1 MIDEPK
7 AGTLRLTTNAPVRVM
22 VNLDFLRES
31 DSTTEAGANAVT
43 LAIARTLLAE
53 IDRLSARVEEL
64 EHGVYPMEERV
75 RSLEIDAAWKE
86 GRQ

>member
-1 MIDEPK
+1 MSDEPK
-7 AGTLRLTTNAPVRVM
+7 TITISSNTEARVM
-22 VNLDFLRES
+22 VDLDTIRKSTGIGCGNGS
-31 DSTTEAGANAVT
+31 DALAAAV
-43 LAIARTLLAE
+43 ARTLLAE
-53 IDRLSARVEEL
+53 IDRLSARVEAL